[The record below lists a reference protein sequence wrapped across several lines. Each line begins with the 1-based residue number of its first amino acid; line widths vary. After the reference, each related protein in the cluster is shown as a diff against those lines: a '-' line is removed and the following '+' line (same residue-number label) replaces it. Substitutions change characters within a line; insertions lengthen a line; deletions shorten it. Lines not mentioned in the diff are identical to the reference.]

1 MSFFKITDTT
11 IAASKAQVKHT
22 DFEEFYPAVNQNMQW
37 KTLEPFITHAEEI
50 YIKPVLGSAFYD
62 ELEGAYQTDSIDDN
76 SGDVWQNTD
85 GLNWIAPD
93 GQTWNLGGSVTKG
106 EVLGLLRTASAYYT
120 VYHALPHITI
130 RIADAGTQET
140 NTENAYPVRQWVLN
154 STRKECCFAAYIY
167 LDKAI
172 ALIKSEIELGNADFD
187 TFKNSTAYT
196 TSKELLID
204 SAEEFNRFFNIN
216 KSAKAY
222 NILIPYIRKAEEMY
236 LEPLLGEAFVEEI
249 RTAFIANTLTSDQ
262 VTLLERIKPWIAE
275 CTIIESTPEINLINE
290 GNGWMIV
297 ESTDGIISNKMAQ
310 METLK
315 MLAGK
320 AGTNAAVFKQRLES
334 YLYQNL
340 DLFPTFKASNY
351 NKDLNYDPNA
361 YDKNQDPYQ
370 LDGAIML

>member
-11 IAASKAQVKHT
+11 VAASKAQVKHT
-22 DFEEFYPAVNQNMQW
+22 DFEEFYPAVNINMQW
-37 KTLEPFITHAEEI
+37 KTLAPFIQHAEDI

-62 ELEGAYQTDSIDDN
+62 ELELAYQTDSLDDN
-76 SGDVWQNTD
+76 SGEVWQNTD

-93 GQTWNLGGSVTKG
+93 GQTWNLGGSGTKG

-172 ALIKSEIELGNADFD
+172 ALIKAQIELGNTDFD
-187 TFKNSTAYT
+187 TFKNSPAYT
-196 TSKELLID
+196 SSKELLID

-222 NILIPYIRKAEEMY
+222 NTLIPYIRKAEEMY
-236 LEPLLGEAFVEEI
+236 LEPLLGETFINEI
-249 RTAFIANTLTSDQ
+249 RSAFQANTLTSDQ
-262 VTLLERIKPWIAE
+262 TTILEKIKPWIAE
-275 CTIIESTPEINLINE
+275 CAIIESTPELNLINE
-290 GNGWMIV
+290 GNGW

-310 METLK
+310 IETLK

-320 AGTNAAVFKQRLES
+320 AQTNSAVFKQRLES

-340 DLFPTFKASNY
+340 DSFPTFKASNY

-370 LDGAIML
+370 VDGAIML